1 MKTKK
6 LIKSNCEKAWLFNV
20 RQDDDSLIAG
30 FACFAHSCPL
40 EMEMEVDGKK
50 QKVML
55 PSRAVN
61 SSVPL
66 RMLNARLSLLPLID
80 DEQIL

>member
-40 EMEMEVDGKK
+40 EVGMEVNGKER
-50 QKVML
+50 KVML
-55 PSRAVN
+55 PSRAVD

>member
-6 LIKSNCEKAWLFNV
+6 LIKSNCEKVWLFNV

-40 EMEMEVDGKK
+40 EVKMEVNGEERM
-50 QKVML
+50 VMI

-66 RMLNARLSLLPLID
+66 RMLNARLSLLPLIS
-80 DEQIL
+80 DE

>member
-30 FACFAHSCPL
+30 FACFAHSCQL
-40 EMEMEVDGKK
+40 EVTMEVNGKER
-50 QKVML
+50 KVML

>member
-20 RQDDDSLIAG
+20 KQEDDALIAG
-30 FACFAHSCPL
+30 FACFVHSCPL
-40 EMEMEVDGKK
+40 EVKMEVNGRERM
-50 QKVML
+50 VML

>member
-20 RQDDDSLIAG
+20 RQDEDSLIAG

-40 EMEMEVDGKK
+40 EVEMEVNGKK
-50 QKVML
+50 RKVML
-55 PSRAVN
+55 PSRAVD

>member
-1 MKTKK
+1 MKSKK
-6 LIKSNCEKAWLFNV
+6 FVKSDCEKAWLFNV
-20 RQDDDSLIAG
+20 KQEDEALIAG

-40 EMEMEVDGKK
+40 EV
-50 QKVML
+50 KVKVNGEERMVMI

-66 RMLNARLSLLPLID
+66 RMLNARLSLLPLIG
-80 DEQIL
+80 DE

>member
-40 EMEMEVDGKK
+40 EVAMKVNGKER
-50 QKVML
+50 KVML

>member
-20 RQDDDSLIAG
+20 RQDEDSLIAG

-40 EMEMEVDGKK
+40 EVEMEVNGKER
-50 QKVML
+50 KVML
-55 PSRAVN
+55 PSRAVD